1 MDTIEQVDKRREQ
14 ILREMQAIRAVE
26 RAALSE
32 QMLRV
37 KHKGKAKSAL
47 CGPYFVLS
55 RWVEGKTKSRRVPRE
70 ELSRIQEEVANH
82 KRLQALFEEFA
93 DLTERLGQL
102 EREQVDASEAV
113 KKKPASPS
121 RRTRKS
127 SG

>member
-1 MDTIEQVDKRREQ
+1 MNEIEQVEQRRRQLVE
-14 ILREMQAIRAVE
+14 EMQAIRAVE

-37 KHKGKAKSAL
+37 KHKDKAGHAL
-47 CGPYFVLS
+47 RGPYFVLS
-55 RWVEGKTKSRRVPRE
+55 RWVEGKTKSRRVRRE
-70 ELSRIQEEVANH
+70 ELPRIQEEVANH
-82 KRLQALFEEFA
+82 RRLQALFEEFA
-93 DLTERLGQL
+93 ELTERLGQL